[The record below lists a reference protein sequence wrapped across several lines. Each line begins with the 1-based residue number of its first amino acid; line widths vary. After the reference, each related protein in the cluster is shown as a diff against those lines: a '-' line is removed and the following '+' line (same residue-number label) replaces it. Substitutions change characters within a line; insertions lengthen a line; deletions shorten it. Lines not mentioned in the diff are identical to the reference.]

1 MEMKIY
7 MLMYSYRWGYE
18 DYGEEVLG
26 CFKDLYHAEL
36 AAYWLNDSRASY
48 NIPHEGFD
56 VEEMQVV

>member
-1 MEMKIY
+1 MKVY

-18 DYGEEVLG
+18 EHGEEVWG

-36 AAYWLNDSRASY
+36 AAHWLNDIREPY

>member
-18 DYGEEVLG
+18 EHGEEVWG

-36 AAYWLNDSRASY
+36 AAHWLNDIRESY